1 MTEQSLCDIRQ
12 FDEAIICLD
21 KDASMKSIKIA
32 QQIKPY
38 VPAKVK
44 VLETD
49 LKNLSN
55 SEIEEFFNCD

>member
-1 MTEQSLCDIRQ
+1 MTEQSLCGIRQ
-12 FDEAIICLD
+12 FDEAIVCLD

-38 VPAKVK
+38 VPVKVK

-49 LKNLSN
+49 LKNLSTG
-55 SEIEEFFNCD
+55 EVEEFFNRD